1 MQNHNFDVDIHL
13 PSSNQKVVI
22 KKDFIQVNS
31 SRINCD
37 EIKAI
42 RYGVSLIGTQKKP
55 QRKDYNI
62 EILSTDDRTLSINF
76 KSSKVQ
82 ELLEEDH
89 TYYYIM
95 SGLWQSVKKKLI
107 SQYIDVLNNHESFN
121 IGNTSV
127 THEGF
132 AITYKPWFLGKKKT
146 EIVPWSDIRYYLN
159 KGILHIESLSNKKK
173 KIQLSLHHDWNAVV
187 LNTLMH
193 YLWQDNRK
201 QKLAKGENI

>member
-1 MQNHNFDVDIHL
+1 MHNHNFDVDIHL
-13 PSSNQKVVI
+13 PSSNQKVAI
-22 KKDFIQVNS
+22 NKDFVQVNQS
-31 SRINCD
+31 KINCD

-42 RYGVSLIGTQKKP
+42 RYGVSLIGTQKNP
-55 QRKDYNI
+55 ERKDYNI
-62 EILSTDDRTLSINF
+62 DILSKDDRTLSIHF

-95 SGLWQSVKKKLI
+95 SGLWQYVKKSLI
-107 SQYIDVLNNHESFN
+107 SQYIELLNNRESFEV
-121 IGNTSV
+121 GNATI

-132 AITYKPWFLGKKKT
+132 SVTYKTWFFGKKKT
-146 EIVPWSDIRYYLN
+146 GIVPWSDVKYYLD
-159 KGILHIESLSNKKK
+159 KGILHIDCLSSKKK
-173 KIQLSLHHDWNAVV
+173 KVRLSLHHDWNAVV

-201 QKLAKGENI
+201 LKLARGEKI